1 MKIIARTKSQ
11 NGKNERLIL
20 EREDGTKAVFW
31 TEGKNGYFMATDS
44 GRIEREIKGMMVS

>member
-20 EREDGTKAVFW
+20 KREDGTHAVFW
-31 TEGKNGYFMATDS
+31 TEGKDGYFMDTAS
-44 GRIEREIKGMMVS
+44 ESIERELRGMMVS

>member
-31 TEGKNGYFMATDS
+31 IEGKDGYFMDTDS
-44 GRIEREIKGMMVS
+44 ESIEREIRGMMVS